1 MKIDLTPSQAAMVRE
16 ALRSYADGLTVNQWL
31 AEAREYLMLLD
42 KLYPQEQEVEC
53 ANAEAE

>member
-42 KLYPQEQEVEC
+42 KLYPQEQEVE
-53 ANAEAE
+53 

>member
-16 ALRSYADGLTVNQWL
+16 ALRSYADGLTINQWL

-42 KLYPQEQEVEC
+42 KLYPQEEEVTHGSLGK
-53 ANAEAE
+53 